1 MTLVR
6 RYDYPARRSGR
17 AAPCRGV
24 FQRLTA
30 HAAHPGARFAV
41 LCLGFVRALVA
52 SSLCLCAMASLLIVA
67 ILCQAVTCQQ
77 CFFCVRNPRWL
88 CN

>member
-6 RYDYPARRSGR
+6 RYDCPARRSGR

-30 HAAHPGARFAV
+30 HAAHPENINGAWLSDADAV
-41 LCLGFVRALVA
+41 HGVILVWHV
-52 SSLCLCAMASLLIVA
+52 CA
-67 ILCQAVTCQQ
+67 
-77 CFFCVRNPRWL
+77 
-88 CN
+88 